1 MESDKA
7 LLNFEE
13 LPRKSLLRP
22 QEVADFLNV
31 SLRTV
36 YRWYEM
42 GMLEGTRLKGSM
54 RIFRESVI
62 KLVGDPQN
70 E

>member
-1 MESDKA
+1 MKSDKA
-7 LLNFEE
+7 LLSFDD

-31 SLRTV
+31 SLRTI

-42 GMLEGTRLKGSM
+42 GILEGTRLKGSI
-54 RIFRESVI
+54 RIFRESVKNLI
-62 KLVGDPQN
+62 GEPQN